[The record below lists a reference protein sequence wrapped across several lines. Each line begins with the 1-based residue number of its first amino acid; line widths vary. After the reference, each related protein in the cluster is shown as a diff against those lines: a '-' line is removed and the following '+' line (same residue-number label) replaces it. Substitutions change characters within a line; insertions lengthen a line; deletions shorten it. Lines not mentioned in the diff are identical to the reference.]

1 MGKKNRNKKA
11 RIQPASPQSSPGQAA
26 EPAKGPLP
34 KHVIQGKRLEIP
46 AFWVAV
52 IIPVICLVGAWTY
65 PPVATPM
72 ELKSYTSQIY
82 LSGLLLI
89 WFWMHRDK
97 PAFSLTFSP
106 VRVAF
111 LLLFIAGTLS
121 LLWAANPHFW
131 VYKWN
136 KWFAGFV
143 MFLLGLRITQN
154 EKNLDTIVN
163 LAIVGGLIVAAIG
176 IGQYLFGLDVVPQT
190 AFPSSTFGNGN
201 MAGQVMVFTVGLPLY
216 FLFKKELT
224 TKQAWFYALSISVLL
239 TYMFFTRTR
248 AVWLACGLEAGL
260 ILTFLVLDKKRREWC
275 SWNLQKTQAGAAALA
290 LFLIVI
296 NFNQNGFEPFWEIAI
311 YEISSISTAIAS
323 TADQSGG
330 ERYLIWSAAWEMV
343 KDNPVIGTGLGSFF
357 HNVNSVEYQVFRT
370 MGVQRVHNDVLELV
384 VELGAFGL
392 LLLLGIIVSMC
403 ILLYKLILHS
413 EGQRRILFALL
424 TIAVTGSMLNA
435 QLSFPYEL
443 PVPLVIMPFFISLL
457 VRGSEDIEHNTWELS
472 FKPVFNKAALAISA
486 ALFVFIT
493 VNDALWFRDI
503 HMLNRL
509 TSGRDNQP
517 WQPINPIYNQAYITG
532 SRSVADALRN
542 TNMNVMRLNVV
553 KHMLDYWP
561 YSTANSVLAT
571 ETYLNLGNITEAEF
585 WANRLVETGPSDT
598 YLGEFYLMEI
608 MQQKGDIEGLRI
620 LYESLK
626 SNPESSLS
634 KNSNT
639 YNMLHTMAINL
650 QDYGMVTHFYD
661 KFLEYHG
668 EFIPMIANQAVF
680 YFNTGDYA
688 NAITYMVRTIEL
700 NPNHPLAQQFSE
712 LIDEYS
718 AALGQ

>member
-1 MGKKNRNKKA
+1 MGNKNRNKKA
-11 RIQPASPQSSPGQAA
+11 RIQPASPQSPPEQAA
-26 EPAKGPLP
+26 EPAKGPL
-34 KHVIQGKRLEIP
+34 KRHVIQGKRLEIP

-163 LAIVGGLIVAAIG
+163 LAIIGGLIVAAIG

-457 VRGSEDIEHNTWELS
+457 VRGSEDIEHNTRELS